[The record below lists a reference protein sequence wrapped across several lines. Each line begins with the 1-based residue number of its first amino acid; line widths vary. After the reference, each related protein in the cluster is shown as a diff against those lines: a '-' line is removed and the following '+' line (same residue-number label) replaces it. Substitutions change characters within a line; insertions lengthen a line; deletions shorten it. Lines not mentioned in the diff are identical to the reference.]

1 MQQINRRTF
10 IKHSSTVGVGAL
22 TLNLLPSQL
31 MATASNKT
39 APLPSYP
46 LMTLLL
52 NRTSFGINDE
62 DKLLYQQLGYEGYI
76 DYQLHADAIDD
87 SLIENF
93 IADNLPTVN
102 MSVVEIRDLIES
114 GEINKNTV
122 ANELKNATF
131 LRAAYSKKQLFQ
143 VMVEFWNNH
152 FSVFHLDGPVAVLK
166 SKEDREVIRPLA
178 LSSFSEL
185 LHADAKSPA
194 MIVYLDTFSSTKE
207 SPNENY
213 ARELMELHT
222 VSVDGPYSHFD
233 IDEVARCFTGWRV
246 NADGEFWFQ
255 ASRHDFDEKKVL
267 GEVIPAGGGVTDG
280 EQVLDILANHEDTAA
295 FISSKLCKHF
305 ISDSPD
311 ASIIESTT
319 TVFRNTNGD
328 IKQCLKHILMS
339 KQFMTSK
346 DLKLKRPLHFMT
358 SAIRGLDGSIFNRPA
373 VRTTRRILEGLGQL
387 PFNWQTPDGYPDVAK
402 HWEST
407 TGMLFRWNF
416 INGFCFDFLNGYSF
430 SLADIIQEPR
440 TPANILLQIT
450 FKILNRNLSDAD
462 HAALLAYLN
471 DGTTAGGVVPIKK
484 IQGALAIAM
493 GSPYFQLL

>member
-1 MQQINRRTF
+1 MHQINRRTF
-10 IKHSSTVGVGAL
+10 IKHSSTIGVGAL
-22 TLNLLPSQL
+22 TLNLLPTQL
-31 MATASNKT
+31 MASSSNKAT
-39 APLPSYP
+39 SLPNYS

-52 NRTSFGINDE
+52 NRTGFGINDE

-76 DYQLHADAIDD
+76 DYQLNADAIDD
-87 SLIENF
+87 SVIESF

-102 MSVVEIRDLIES
+102 MSVAEIIDLIDS
-114 GEINKNTV
+114 GEINRNFV
-122 ANELKNATF
+122 ANELKSATF
-131 LRAAYSKKQLFQ
+131 LRATYSRKQLFQ

-152 FSVFHLDGPVAVLK
+152 FSVFHLDGPIAVLK

-178 LSSFSEL
+178 LSTFSEL

-222 VSVDGPYSHFD
+222 VGVDGPYTHFD

-246 NADGEFWFQ
+246 NAGGTFLFQ
-255 ASRHDFDEKKVL
+255 PSRHDFEEKLVL

-280 EQVLDILANHEDTAA
+280 EQVLDILASHDDTAA
-295 FISSKLCKHF
+295 FISTKLCKHF
-305 ISDSPD
+305 ISDDPD
-311 ASIIESTT
+311 ISIIESTT
-319 TVFRNTNGD
+319 KTFKITNGN
-328 IKQCLKHILMS
+328 IKECLKHILMS

-358 SAIRGLDGSIFNRPA
+358 SAIRALDGDIFNRPA
-373 VRTTRRILEGLGQL
+373 VRSTRRILEGLGQL
-387 PFNWQTPDGYPDVAK
+387 PFNWQTPDGYPDVAN
-402 HWEST
+402 HWQST
-407 TGMLFRWNF
+407 TGMLFRWNY
-416 INGFCFDFLNGYSF
+416 INGFCFDVLNGYSF

-462 HAALLAYLN
+462 HAALLAYLD
-471 DGTTAGGVVPIKK
+471 DGTTGGVVPIKK